1 MELNLTARIRALVA
15 DVADVEVVS
24 DDADLLA
31 SGRIDSLALVELIY
45 AIEEEFGVELQL
57 ELLDA
62 EHFRTVRTVVA
73 LVSGIPST
81 RQDGDPSASLVL
93 EVTDS

>member
-31 SGRIDSLALVELIY
+31 SGSIDSLALVELIY

-73 LVSGIPST
+73 LVSGTPST
-81 RQDGDPSASLVL
+81 RQDGGPSASLVL